1 MRRALDACPAKD
13 GEIELAE
20 KGELSDV
27 LYGEE
32 EEE

>member
-1 MRRALDACPAKD
+1 MRRALDACLAKD

-20 KGELSDV
+20 KGELNVV
-27 LYGEE
+27 LFGEE